1 MGVSSSKEVQ
11 LYKEAYSDIRDDT
24 RNAYERAMGNIKDA
38 YAKAAEMSK
47 EDLKL
52 KAQEIKDK
60 QELISHGIALLEIQ
74 KSEIKELKQQLEEL
88 LKEKLFSKETEL
100 DNFIDKLKLNYR
112 GIIQLKELYQVLI
125 RARENF
131 NQDEID
137 AVNSRIEEM
146 KNQALRDIGT
156 SSTKIRELF
165 RSCEEVVELEERLS
179 KICQQQY
186 EARQEAAQTATAVRD
201 YRFRNS

>member
-1 MGVSSSKEVQ
+1 MGVSSTKEVQ

-88 LKEKLFSKETEL
+88 LKEKLFSRETEL

-137 AVNSRIEEM
+137 
-146 KNQALRDIGT
+146 
-156 SSTKIRELF
+156 
-165 RSCEEVVELEERLS
+165 
-179 KICQQQY
+179 
-186 EARQEAAQTATAVRD
+186 
-201 YRFRNS
+201 